1 MKVKVKKV
9 PVRYNG
15 KTYKKDET
23 FDMAEKYFNE
33 AIVEKVA
40 SEKKQEDKGKT
51 PGE

>member
-9 PVRYNG
+9 RVRYNG
-15 KTYKKDET
+15 KTYKKGET

-40 SEKKQEDKGKT
+40 PDKEKKEKT
-51 PGE
+51 PEE